1 MPGLYVYLS
10 HNLIEAVLLG
20 AAAHM
25 NVEGEWDNDT
35 MEQLKKPA
43 SFNKDAAMDH

>member
-20 AAAHM
+20 AALHM
-25 NVEGEWDNDT
+25 NVEGEWDNDI
-35 MEQLKKPA
+35 MEQVKAPP
-43 SFNKDAAMDH
+43 SFKKDAGMDH